1 MSNFEE
7 FIKKY
12 EKDIKKINK
21 RIKDLE
27 DKFEAVSYEHEG
39 LLEDVRVL
47 DIRVCE
53 LEFKIGPNNIDN
65 IPNNN
70 SNDEGQS
77 FRYQITTRSK
87 AKKMNNINEEMPVKR
102 HNSQDNN
109 IFVALEPKIDDQEE
123 IKESKESKKKERKQ
137 RRKNSNTNKMKR
149 QNKETSIFQNE
160 LNNNNIN
167 NINNINNNNNEII
180 DDDNKN
186 NISNGNNKLI
196 DNNNINNIN
205 SNYDICSFGNND
217 LDNNSVLSTSD
228 KVSVFSFKNQ
238 LINKNNNNIKSSN
251 KPKIIDNYIPNEL
264 NKNKYINEQNNKYNN
279 ISNCNFKG
287 KSLEDIIN
295 SSIIKNIN
303 ELKLIVT
310 SLSNY
315 NKFDIDLPTFQGI
328 FQSALDGDSAQ
339 KFHKFCDGE
348 ANIIVMIESKDGRRF
363 GGYTKIGFSSDGD
376 IKKDDFA
383 FLFSL
388 DKMKIY
394 KVRRKVK
401 SIYCYADCGPCF
413 GEKDNKDFQI
423 SDNYLSQNSYVGR
436 ANGSFL
442 NMSQDYELNQ
452 GNKEFQV
459 DKLEIFKIIM

>member
-1 MSNFEE
+1 MSNFDI

-12 EKDIKKINK
+12 DNEIKKLNQK
-21 RIKDLE
+21 IKDLK
-27 DKFEAVSYEHEG
+27 DKFDIISYEHEG

-53 LEFKIGPNNIDN
+53 LENKNGTNNIDN

-70 SNDEGQS
+70 NKEEGELS
-77 FRYQITTRSK
+77 TYQICTRSK
-87 AKKMNNINEEMPVKR
+87 AKKMKNINEEIPVER
-102 HNSQDNN
+102 QNSQDNK
-109 IFVALEPKIDDQEE
+109 IFVALEPKIDNQQEN
-123 IKESKESKKKERKQ
+123 KESKKKERKQ
-137 RRKNSNTNKMKR
+137 KTKNSNNNKKKR
-149 QNKETSIFQNE
+149 QNKENSIFQNE

-167 NINNINNNNNEII
+167 NINNDNNEVI
-180 DDDNKN
+180 DDNNIN

-205 SNYDICSFGNND
+205 CNYDICSFGNND
-217 LDNNSVLSTSD
+217 FDNNSVLSTSD

-238 LINKNNNNIKSSN
+238 LMNKNNSIKSNS
-251 KPKIIDNYIPNEL
+251 KPKIIENYIPIEL
-264 NKNKYINEQNNKYNN
+264 NKNKYINEQKDNYNN
-279 ISNCNFKG
+279 ICNYNFKG
-287 KSLEDIIN
+287 KSLEDLIN
-295 SSIIKNIN
+295 SSIIKSIN
-303 ELKLIVT
+303 ELYLIVT
-310 SLSNY
+310 SLTNY
-315 NKFDIDLPTFQGI
+315 NKFDVDLPTFQGI

-394 KVRRKVK
+394 KVRKK
-401 SIYCYADCGPCF
+401 SKAIYCNSNYGPCF
-413 GEKDNKDFQI
+413 GDKDNKDLQI

-459 DKLEIFKIIM
+459 EKLEIFKIII

>member
-12 EKDIKKINK
+12 ENMIKKLNK
-21 RIKDLE
+21 RIKDLD
-27 DKFEAVSYEHEG
+27 DKFEVISFEHEG
-39 LLEDVRVL
+39 LLEDVRVI
-47 DIRVCE
+47 DNRVCE
-53 LEFKIGPNNIDN
+53 LENRTGINNIDN
-65 IPNNN
+65 IDNIQNNN
-70 SNDEGQS
+70 NNDEGKS
-77 FRYQITTRSK
+77 FRYQICTRSQ
-87 AKKMNNINEEMPVKR
+87 AKKMKNINQEIPVER
-102 HNSQDNN
+102 QNSQNNN

-123 IKESKESKKKERKQ
+123 SKESKKKERKQ
-137 RRKNSNTNKMKR
+137 KSKNSNANKKKK
-149 QNKETSIFQNE
+149 QNKENSIFQNE

-167 NINNINNNNNEII
+167 NINNDNNDNNEIV
-180 DDDNKN
+180 DDNNIN
-186 NISNGNNKLI
+186 NINNDNNELI
-196 DNNNINNIN
+196 NNNNINNIN
-205 SNYDICSFGNND
+205 TNYDICSFGNND
-217 LDNNSVLSTSD
+217 FDNNSVLSTSD

-238 LINKNNNNIKSSN
+238 LVNKNNSIKSSN
-251 KPKIIDNYIPNEL
+251 KPKIIENYIPIEL
-264 NKNKYINEQNNKYNN
+264 NKNKYITEQNNKYNK
-279 ISNCNFKG
+279 ICNYNFNG

-295 SSIIKNIN
+295 SSIIKSIN
-303 ELKLIVT
+303 ELNLIIT
-310 SLSNY
+310 SLPNY

-348 ANIIVMIESKDGRRF
+348 PNIIVVIETKNGSRF

-376 IKKDDFA
+376 TKKDEFS

-394 KVRRKVK
+394 IVRKRINV
-401 SIYCYADCGPCF
+401 ICCNANYGPCF
-413 GEKDNKDFQI
+413 GEKDNKDLQI

-442 NMSQDYELNQ
+442 SMSQDYELNQ

-459 DKLEIFKIIM
+459 DKLEIFKIII

>member
-1 MSNFEE
+1 MSNFDI

-12 EKDIKKINK
+12 DNEIKKLNQK
-21 RIKDLE
+21 IKDLK
-27 DKFEAVSYEHEG
+27 DKFDIISYEHEG

-53 LEFKIGPNNIDN
+53 LENKNGTNNIDN
-65 IPNNN
+65 ISNNN
-70 SNDEGQS
+70 NKEEGELS
-77 FRYQITTRSK
+77 TYQICTRSK
-87 AKKMNNINEEMPVKR
+87 AKKMKNINEEIPVER
-102 HNSQDNN
+102 QNSQDNK
-109 IFVALEPKIDDQEE
+109 IFVALEPKIDNQEE
-123 IKESKESKKKERKQ
+123 NKESKKKERKQ
-137 RRKNSNTNKMKR
+137 KTKNSNNNKKKR
-149 QNKETSIFQNE
+149 QNKENSIFQNE

-167 NINNINNNNNEII
+167 NINNGNNEVI
-180 DDDNKN
+180 DDNNIN

-205 SNYDICSFGNND
+205 CNYDICSFGNND
-217 LDNNSVLSTSD
+217 FDNNSVLSTSD

-238 LINKNNNNIKSSN
+238 LMNKNNSIKSNS
-251 KPKIIDNYIPNEL
+251 KPKIIENYIPIEL
-264 NKNKYINEQNNKYNN
+264 NKNKYINEQKDNYNN
-279 ISNCNFKG
+279 ICNYNFKG
-287 KSLEDIIN
+287 KSLEDLIN
-295 SSIIKNIN
+295 SSIIKSIN
-303 ELKLIVT
+303 ELYLIVT
-310 SLSNY
+310 SLTNY
-315 NKFDIDLPTFQGI
+315 NKFDVDLPTFQGI

-394 KVRRKVK
+394 KVRKK
-401 SIYCYADCGPCF
+401 SKAIYCNSNYGPCF
-413 GEKDNKDFQI
+413 GDKDNKDLQI

-459 DKLEIFKIIM
+459 EKLEIFKIII

>member
-1 MSNFEE
+1 MSNFDI

-12 EKDIKKINK
+12 DNEIKKLNQK
-21 RIKDLE
+21 IKDLK
-27 DKFEAVSYEHEG
+27 DKFDIISYEHEG

-53 LEFKIGPNNIDN
+53 LENKNGTNNIDN

-70 SNDEGQS
+70 NKEEGELS
-77 FRYQITTRSK
+77 TYQICTRSK
-87 AKKMNNINEEMPVKR
+87 AKKMKNINEEIPVER
-102 HNSQDNN
+102 QNSQDNK
-109 IFVALEPKIDDQEE
+109 IFVALEPKIDNQEE
-123 IKESKESKKKERKQ
+123 NKESKKKERKQ
-137 RRKNSNTNKMKR
+137 KTKNSNNNKKKR
-149 QNKETSIFQNE
+149 QNKENSIFQNE

-167 NINNINNNNNEII
+167 NINNDNNEVI
-180 DDDNKN
+180 DDNNIN

-205 SNYDICSFGNND
+205 CNYDICSFGNND
-217 LDNNSVLSTSD
+217 FDNNSVLSTSD

-238 LINKNNNNIKSSN
+238 LMNKNNSIKSNS
-251 KPKIIDNYIPNEL
+251 KPKIIENYIPIEL
-264 NKNKYINEQNNKYNN
+264 NKNKYINEQKDNYNN
-279 ISNCNFKG
+279 ICNYNFKG

-295 SSIIKNIN
+295 SSIIKSIN
-303 ELKLIVT
+303 ELYLIVT
-310 SLSNY
+310 SLTNY
-315 NKFDIDLPTFQGI
+315 NKFDVDLPTFQGI

-394 KVRRKVK
+394 KVRKK
-401 SIYCYADCGPCF
+401 SKAIYCNSNYGPCF
-413 GEKDNKDFQI
+413 GDKDNKDLQI
-423 SDNYLSQNSYVGR
+423 SDNYLNQNSYVGR

-459 DKLEIFKIIM
+459 EKLEIFKIII

>member
-1 MSNFEE
+1 MSNFDI

-12 EKDIKKINK
+12 DNEIKKLNQK
-21 RIKDLE
+21 IKDLK
-27 DKFEAVSYEHEG
+27 DKFDIISYEHEG

-53 LEFKIGPNNIDN
+53 LENKNGTNNIDN

-70 SNDEGQS
+70 NKEEGELS
-77 FRYQITTRSK
+77 TYQICTRSK
-87 AKKMNNINEEMPVKR
+87 AKKMKNINEEIPVER
-102 HNSQDNN
+102 QNSQDNK
-109 IFVALEPKIDDQEE
+109 IFVALEPKIDNQEE
-123 IKESKESKKKERKQ
+123 NKESKKKERKQ
-137 RRKNSNTNKMKR
+137 KTKNSNNNKKKR
-149 QNKETSIFQNE
+149 QNKENSIFQNE

-167 NINNINNNNNEII
+167 NINNGNNEVI
-180 DDDNKN
+180 DDNNIN

-205 SNYDICSFGNND
+205 CNYDICSFGNND
-217 LDNNSVLSTSD
+217 FDNNSVLSTSD

-238 LINKNNNNIKSSN
+238 LMNKNNSIKSNS
-251 KPKIIDNYIPNEL
+251 KPKIIENYIPIEL
-264 NKNKYINEQNNKYNN
+264 NKNKYINEQKDNYNN
-279 ISNCNFKG
+279 ICNYNFKG
-287 KSLEDIIN
+287 KSLEDLIN
-295 SSIIKNIN
+295 SSIIKSIN
-303 ELKLIVT
+303 ELYLIVT
-310 SLSNY
+310 SLTNY
-315 NKFDIDLPTFQGI
+315 NKFDVDLPTFQGI

-394 KVRRKVK
+394 KVRKDIKV
-401 SIYCYADCGPCF
+401 IYCDSNFGPCF
-413 GEKDNKDFQI
+413 GEKDNKDLQI

-459 DKLEIFKIIM
+459 EKLEIFKIII

>member
-1 MSNFEE
+1 MSKFDI

-12 EKDIKKINK
+12 DNEIKKLNQK
-21 RIKDLE
+21 IKDLK
-27 DKFEAVSYEHEG
+27 DKFDIISYEHEG

-53 LEFKIGPNNIDN
+53 LENKNGTNNIDN

-70 SNDEGQS
+70 NKEEGELS
-77 FRYQITTRSK
+77 TYQICTRSK
-87 AKKMNNINEEMPVKR
+87 AKKMKNINEEIPVER
-102 HNSQDNN
+102 QNSQDNK
-109 IFVALEPKIDDQEE
+109 IFVALEPKIDNQEE
-123 IKESKESKKKERKQ
+123 NKESKKKERKQ
-137 RRKNSNTNKMKR
+137 KTKNSNNNKKKR
-149 QNKETSIFQNE
+149 QNKENSIFQNE

-167 NINNINNNNNEII
+167 NINNGNNEVI
-180 DDDNKN
+180 DDNNIN

-205 SNYDICSFGNND
+205 CNYDICSFGNND
-217 LDNNSVLSTSD
+217 FDNNSVLSTSD

-238 LINKNNNNIKSSN
+238 LMNKNNNIKSNS
-251 KPKIIDNYIPNEL
+251 KPKIIENYIPIEL
-264 NKNKYINEQNNKYNN
+264 NKNKYINEQKDNYNN
-279 ISNCNFKG
+279 ICNYNFKG
-287 KSLEDIIN
+287 KSLEDLIN
-295 SSIIKNIN
+295 SSIIKSIN
-303 ELKLIVT
+303 ELYLIVT
-310 SLSNY
+310 SLTNY
-315 NKFDIDLPTFQGI
+315 NKFDVDLPTFQGI

-376 IKKDDFA
+376 NKKDDFA

-394 KVRRKVK
+394 KVRKK
-401 SIYCYADCGPCF
+401 SKAIYCNSNYGPCF
-413 GEKDNKDFQI
+413 GDKDNKDLQI

-459 DKLEIFKIIM
+459 EKLEIFKIII

>member
-1 MSNFEE
+1 MSNFDI

-12 EKDIKKINK
+12 DNEIKKLNQK
-21 RIKDLE
+21 IKDLK
-27 DKFEAVSYEHEG
+27 DKFDIISYEHEG

-53 LEFKIGPNNIDN
+53 LENKNGTNNIDN

-70 SNDEGQS
+70 NKEEGELS
-77 FRYQITTRSK
+77 TYQICTRSK
-87 AKKMNNINEEMPVKR
+87 AKKMKNINEEIPVER
-102 HNSQDNN
+102 QNSQDNK
-109 IFVALEPKIDDQEE
+109 IFVALEPKIDNQEE
-123 IKESKESKKKERKQ
+123 NKESKKKERKQ
-137 RRKNSNTNKMKR
+137 KTKNSNNNKKKR
-149 QNKETSIFQNE
+149 QNKENSIFQNE

-167 NINNINNNNNEII
+167 NINNDNNEVI
-180 DDDNKN
+180 DDNNIN

-205 SNYDICSFGNND
+205 CNYDICSFGNND
-217 LDNNSVLSTSD
+217 FDNNSVLSTSD

-238 LINKNNNNIKSSN
+238 LMNKNNSIKSNS
-251 KPKIIDNYIPNEL
+251 KPKIIENYIPIEL
-264 NKNKYINEQNNKYNN
+264 NKNKYINEQKDNYNN
-279 ISNCNFKG
+279 ICNYNFKG
-287 KSLEDIIN
+287 KSLEDLIN
-295 SSIIKNIN
+295 SSIIKSIN
-303 ELKLIVT
+303 ELYLIVT
-310 SLSNY
+310 SLTNY
-315 NKFDIDLPTFQGI
+315 NKFDVDLPTFQGI

-394 KVRRKVK
+394 KVRKK
-401 SIYCYADCGPCF
+401 SKAIYCNSNYGPCF
-413 GEKDNKDFQI
+413 GDKDNKDLQI

-442 NMSQDYELNQ
+442 NMNQDYELNQ

-459 DKLEIFKIIM
+459 DKLEIFKILM

>member
-1 MSNFEE
+1 MSNFDI

-12 EKDIKKINK
+12 DNEIKKLNQK
-21 RIKDLE
+21 IKDLK
-27 DKFEAVSYEHEG
+27 DKFDIISYEHEG

-53 LEFKIGPNNIDN
+53 LENKNGTNNIDN

-70 SNDEGQS
+70 NKEEGELS
-77 FRYQITTRSK
+77 TYQICTRSK
-87 AKKMNNINEEMPVKR
+87 AKKMKNINEEIPVER
-102 HNSQDNN
+102 QNSQDNK
-109 IFVALEPKIDDQEE
+109 IFVALEPKIDNQQEN
-123 IKESKESKKKERKQ
+123 KESKKKERKQ
-137 RRKNSNTNKMKR
+137 KTKNSNNNKKKR
-149 QNKETSIFQNE
+149 QNKENSIFQNE

-167 NINNINNNNNEII
+167 NINNDNNEVI
-180 DDDNKN
+180 DDNNIN

-205 SNYDICSFGNND
+205 CNYDICSFGNND
-217 LDNNSVLSTSD
+217 FDNNSVLSTSD

-238 LINKNNNNIKSSN
+238 LMNKNNSIKSNS
-251 KPKIIDNYIPNEL
+251 KPKIIENYIPIEL
-264 NKNKYINEQNNKYNN
+264 NKNKYINEQKDNYNN
-279 ISNCNFKG
+279 ICNYNFKG
-287 KSLEDIIN
+287 KSLEDLIN
-295 SSIIKNIN
+295 SSIIKSIN
-303 ELKLIVT
+303 ELYLIVT
-310 SLSNY
+310 SLTNY
-315 NKFDIDLPTFQGI
+315 NKFDVDLPTFQGI

-348 ANIIVMIESKDGRRF
+348 ANIIVIIESKDGRRF

-394 KVRRKVK
+394 KVRKK
-401 SIYCYADCGPCF
+401 SKAIYCNSNYGPCF
-413 GEKDNKDFQI
+413 GDKDNKDLQI

-459 DKLEIFKIIM
+459 EKLEIFKIII

>member
-27 DKFEAVSYEHEG
+27 DKFEAVSFEHEG

-53 LEFKIGPNNIDN
+53 LENKNGSNNIDN
-65 IPNNN
+65 KPNNN

-77 FRYQITTRSK
+77 FRYQISTRSK
-87 AKKMNNINEEMPVKR
+87 TKKMKNINEEMPIKR
-102 HNSQDNN
+102 QNSQDNN
-109 IFVALEPKIDDQEE
+109 IFVALEPRIDDQEE
-123 IKESKESKKKERKQ
+123 SKENKKKERKQ
-137 RRKNSNTNKMKR
+137 RIKNSNSNKMKR

-167 NINNINNNNNEII
+167 NINNDNNEII
-180 DDDNKN
+180 DDNNIN

-238 LINKNNNNIKSSN
+238 LNKNSNNIKSSN
-251 KPKIIDNYIPNEL
+251 KPKIIDNYIPIEL

-279 ISNCNFKG
+279 ICNYNFKG

-315 NKFDIDLPTFQGI
+315 NKFDVDLPTFQGI

-348 ANIIVMIESKDGRRF
+348 PNIIVVIETKSGSRF
-363 GGYTKIGFSSDGD
+363 GGYTKIGFSSEGD
-376 IKKDDFA
+376 SKYDDFA

-394 KVRRKVK
+394 KVKKRVK

-413 GEKDNKDFQI
+413 GDKDNKDFQI

>member
-1 MSNFEE
+1 MSNFDI

-12 EKDIKKINK
+12 DNEIKKLNQK
-21 RIKDLE
+21 IKDLK
-27 DKFEAVSYEHEG
+27 DKFDIISYEHEG

-53 LEFKIGPNNIDN
+53 LENKNGTNNIDN

-70 SNDEGQS
+70 NKEEGELS
-77 FRYQITTRSK
+77 TYQICTRSK
-87 AKKMNNINEEMPVKR
+87 AKKMKNINEEIPVER
-102 HNSQDNN
+102 QNSQDNK
-109 IFVALEPKIDDQEE
+109 IFVALEPKIDNQEE
-123 IKESKESKKKERKQ
+123 NKESKKKERKT
-137 RRKNSNTNKMKR
+137 KNSNNNKKKR
-149 QNKETSIFQNE
+149 QNKENSIFQNE

-167 NINNINNNNNEII
+167 NINNDNNEVI
-180 DDDNKN
+180 DDNNIN

-205 SNYDICSFGNND
+205 CNYDICSFGNND
-217 LDNNSVLSTSD
+217 FDNNSVLSTSD

-251 KPKIIDNYIPNEL
+251 KPKIIDNYIPIEL
-264 NKNKYINEQNNKYNN
+264 NKNKYINEQKDNYNN
-279 ISNCNFKG
+279 ICNYNFKG
-287 KSLEDIIN
+287 KSLEDLIN
-295 SSIIKNIN
+295 SSIIKSIN
-303 ELKLIVT
+303 ELYLIVT
-310 SLSNY
+310 SLTNY
-315 NKFDIDLPTFQGI
+315 NKFDVDLPTFQGI

-348 ANIIVMIESKDGRRF
+348 PNIIVVIETKSGCRF
-363 GGYTKIGFSSDGD
+363 GGYTKIGFSSEGD
-376 IKKDDFA
+376 SKSDDFA

-394 KVRRKVK
+394 KVRRKMK
-401 SIYCYADCGPCF
+401 SIYCYAGCGPCF

>member
-1 MSNFEE
+1 MSNFDI

-12 EKDIKKINK
+12 DNEIKKLNQK
-21 RIKDLE
+21 IKDLK
-27 DKFEAVSYEHEG
+27 DKFDIISYEHEG

-53 LEFKIGPNNIDN
+53 LENKNGTNNIDN

-70 SNDEGQS
+70 NKEEGELS
-77 FRYQITTRSK
+77 TYQICTRSK
-87 AKKMNNINEEMPVKR
+87 AKKMKNINEEIPVER
-102 HNSQDNN
+102 QNSQDNK
-109 IFVALEPKIDDQEE
+109 IFVALEPKIDNQEE
-123 IKESKESKKKERKQ
+123 NKESKKKERKQ
-137 RRKNSNTNKMKR
+137 KTKNSNNNKKKR
-149 QNKETSIFQNE
+149 QNKENSIFQNE

-167 NINNINNNNNEII
+167 NINNDNNEVI
-180 DDDNKN
+180 DDNNIN

-205 SNYDICSFGNND
+205 CNYDICSFGNND
-217 LDNNSVLSTSD
+217 FDNNSVLSTSD

-238 LINKNNNNIKSSN
+238 LMNKNNSIKSNS
-251 KPKIIDNYIPNEL
+251 KPKIIENYIPIEL
-264 NKNKYINEQNNKYNN
+264 NKNKYINEQKDNYNN
-279 ISNCNFKG
+279 ICNYNFKG
-287 KSLEDIIN
+287 KSLEDLIN
-295 SSIIKNIN
+295 SSIIKSIN
-303 ELKLIVT
+303 ELYLIVT
-310 SLSNY
+310 SLTNY
-315 NKFDIDLPTFQGI
+315 NKFDVDLPTFQGI

-376 IKKDDFA
+376 NKKDDFA

-394 KVRRKVK
+394 KVRKK
-401 SIYCYADCGPCF
+401 SKAIYCNSNYGPCF
-413 GEKDNKDFQI
+413 GDKDNKDLQI

-459 DKLEIFKIIM
+459 EKLEIFKIII

>member
-1 MSNFEE
+1 MSNFDI

-12 EKDIKKINK
+12 DNEIKKLNQK
-21 RIKDLE
+21 IKDLK
-27 DKFEAVSYEHEG
+27 DKFDIISYEHEG

-53 LEFKIGPNNIDN
+53 LENKNGTNNIDN

-70 SNDEGQS
+70 NNKEEGELS
-77 FRYQITTRSK
+77 TYQICTRSK
-87 AKKMNNINEEMPVKR
+87 AKKMKNINEEIPVER
-102 HNSQDNN
+102 QNSQDNK
-109 IFVALEPKIDDQEE
+109 IFVALEPKIDNQEE
-123 IKESKESKKKERKQ
+123 NKESKKKERKQ
-137 RRKNSNTNKMKR
+137 KTKNSNNNKKKR
-149 QNKETSIFQNE
+149 QNKENSIFQNE

-167 NINNINNNNNEII
+167 NINNGNNEVI
-180 DDDNKN
+180 DDNNIN

-205 SNYDICSFGNND
+205 CNYDICSFGNND
-217 LDNNSVLSTSD
+217 FDNNSVLSTSD

-238 LINKNNNNIKSSN
+238 LMNKNNSIKSNS
-251 KPKIIDNYIPNEL
+251 KPKIIENYIPIEL
-264 NKNKYINEQNNKYNN
+264 NKNKYINEQKDNYNN
-279 ISNCNFKG
+279 ICNYNFKG
-287 KSLEDIIN
+287 KSLEDLIN
-295 SSIIKNIN
+295 SSIIKSIN
-303 ELKLIVT
+303 ELYLIVT
-310 SLSNY
+310 SLTNY
-315 NKFDIDLPTFQGI
+315 NKFDVDLPTFQGI

-394 KVRRKVK
+394 KVRKK
-401 SIYCYADCGPCF
+401 SKAIYCNSNYGPCF
-413 GEKDNKDFQI
+413 GDKDNKDLQI

-459 DKLEIFKIIM
+459 EKLEIFKIII

>member
-1 MSNFEE
+1 MSNFDI

-12 EKDIKKINK
+12 DNEIKKLNQK
-21 RIKDLE
+21 IKDLK
-27 DKFEAVSYEHEG
+27 DKFDIISYEHEG

-53 LEFKIGPNNIDN
+53 LENKNGTNNIDN

-70 SNDEGQS
+70 NKEEGELS
-77 FRYQITTRSK
+77 TYQICTRSK
-87 AKKMNNINEEMPVKR
+87 AKKMKNINEEIPVER
-102 HNSQDNN
+102 QNSQDNN
-109 IFVALEPKIDDQEE
+109 IFVALEPKIDNQEE
-123 IKESKESKKKERKQ
+123 NKESKKKERKQ
-137 RRKNSNTNKMKR
+137 KTKNSNNNKKKR
-149 QNKETSIFQNE
+149 QNKENSIFQNE

-167 NINNINNNNNEII
+167 NINNDNNEVI
-180 DDDNKN
+180 DDNNIN

-205 SNYDICSFGNND
+205 CNYDICSFGNND
-217 LDNNSVLSTSD
+217 FDNNSVLSTSD

-238 LINKNNNNIKSSN
+238 LMNKNNSIKSNS
-251 KPKIIDNYIPNEL
+251 KPKIIENYIPIEL
-264 NKNKYINEQNNKYNN
+264 NKNKYINEQKDNYNN
-279 ISNCNFKG
+279 ICNYNFKG
-287 KSLEDIIN
+287 KSLEDLIN
-295 SSIIKNIN
+295 SSIIKSIN
-303 ELKLIVT
+303 ELYLIVT
-310 SLSNY
+310 SLTNY
-315 NKFDIDLPTFQGI
+315 NKFDVDLPTFQGI

-394 KVRRKVK
+394 KVRKK
-401 SIYCYADCGPCF
+401 SKAIYCNSNYGPCF
-413 GEKDNKDFQI
+413 GDKDNKDLQI

-459 DKLEIFKIIM
+459 EKLEIFKIII

>member
-1 MSNFEE
+1 MSNFDI

-12 EKDIKKINK
+12 DNEIKKLNQK
-21 RIKDLE
+21 IKDLK
-27 DKFEAVSYEHEG
+27 DKFDIISYEHEG

-53 LEFKIGPNNIDN
+53 LENKNGTNNIDN

-70 SNDEGQS
+70 NKEEGELS
-77 FRYQITTRSK
+77 TYQICTRSK
-87 AKKMNNINEEMPVKR
+87 AKKMKNINEEIPVER
-102 HNSQDNN
+102 QNSQDNK
-109 IFVALEPKIDDQEE
+109 IFVALEPKIDNQEE
-123 IKESKESKKKERKQ
+123 NKESKKKERKQ
-137 RRKNSNTNKMKR
+137 KTKNSNNNKKKR
-149 QNKETSIFQNE
+149 QNKENSIFQNE

-167 NINNINNNNNEII
+167 NINNGNNEVI
-180 DDDNKN
+180 DDNNIN

-205 SNYDICSFGNND
+205 CNYDICSFGNND
-217 LDNNSVLSTSD
+217 FDNNSVLSTSD

-238 LINKNNNNIKSSN
+238 LMNKNNSIKSNS
-251 KPKIIDNYIPNEL
+251 KPKIIENYIPIEL
-264 NKNKYINEQNNKYNN
+264 NKNKYINEQKDNYNN
-279 ISNCNFKG
+279 ICNYNFKG
-287 KSLEDIIN
+287 KSLEDLIN
-295 SSIIKNIN
+295 SSIIKSIN
-303 ELKLIVT
+303 ELYLIVT
-310 SLSNY
+310 SLTNY
-315 NKFDIDLPTFQGI
+315 NKFDVDLPTFQGI

-394 KVRRKVK
+394 KVRKK
-401 SIYCYADCGPCF
+401 SKAIYCNSNYGPCF
-413 GEKDNKDFQI
+413 GDKDNKDLQI

-459 DKLEIFKIIM
+459 EKLEIFKIII

>member
-1 MSNFEE
+1 MSNFDI

-12 EKDIKKINK
+12 DNEIKKLNQK
-21 RIKDLE
+21 IKDLK
-27 DKFEAVSYEHEG
+27 DKFDIISYEHEG

-53 LEFKIGPNNIDN
+53 LENKNGTNNIDN

-70 SNDEGQS
+70 NKEEGELS
-77 FRYQITTRSK
+77 TYQICTRSK
-87 AKKMNNINEEMPVKR
+87 AKKMKNINEEIPVER
-102 HNSQDNN
+102 QNSQDNK
-109 IFVALEPKIDDQEE
+109 IFVALEPKIDNQEE
-123 IKESKESKKKERKQ
+123 NKESKKKERKQ
-137 RRKNSNTNKMKR
+137 KTKNSNNNKKKR
-149 QNKETSIFQNE
+149 QNKENSIFQNE

-167 NINNINNNNNEII
+167 NINNDNNEVI
-180 DDDNKN
+180 DDNNIN

-205 SNYDICSFGNND
+205 CNYDICSFGNND
-217 LDNNSVLSTSD
+217 FDNNSVLSTSD

-238 LINKNNNNIKSSN
+238 LMNKNNSIKSNS
-251 KPKIIDNYIPNEL
+251 KPKIIENYIPIEL
-264 NKNKYINEQNNKYNN
+264 NKNKYINEQKDNYNN
-279 ISNCNFKG
+279 ICNYNFKG
-287 KSLEDIIN
+287 KSLEDLIN
-295 SSIIKNIN
+295 SSIIKSIN
-303 ELKLIVT
+303 ELYLIVT
-310 SLSNY
+310 SLTNY
-315 NKFDIDLPTFQGI
+315 NKFDVDLPTFQGI

-394 KVRRKVK
+394 KVRKDIKV
-401 SIYCYADCGPCF
+401 IYCDSNFGPCF
-413 GEKDNKDFQI
+413 GEKDNKDLQI
-423 SDNYLSQNSYVGR
+423 SDNYLNQNSYVGR

-442 NMSQDYELNQ
+442 SMSQDNELNQ

-459 DKLEIFKIIM
+459 DKLEIFKILM

>member
-1 MSNFEE
+1 MSNFDI

-12 EKDIKKINK
+12 DNEIKKLNQK
-21 RIKDLE
+21 IKDLK
-27 DKFEAVSYEHEG
+27 DKFDIISYEHEG

-53 LEFKIGPNNIDN
+53 LENKNGTNNIDN

-70 SNDEGQS
+70 NKEEGELS
-77 FRYQITTRSK
+77 TYQICTRSK
-87 AKKMNNINEEMPVKR
+87 AKKMKNINEEIPVER
-102 HNSQDNN
+102 QNSQDNK
-109 IFVALEPKIDDQEE
+109 IFVALEPKIDNQEE
-123 IKESKESKKKERKQ
+123 NKESKKKERKQ
-137 RRKNSNTNKMKR
+137 KTKNSNNNKKKR
-149 QNKETSIFQNE
+149 QNKENSIFQNE

-167 NINNINNNNNEII
+167 NINNDNNEVI
-180 DDDNKN
+180 DDNNIN

-205 SNYDICSFGNND
+205 CNYDICSFGNND
-217 LDNNSVLSTSD
+217 FDNNSVLSTSD

-238 LINKNNNNIKSSN
+238 LMNKNNSIKSNS
-251 KPKIIDNYIPNEL
+251 KPKIIENYIPIEL
-264 NKNKYINEQNNKYNN
+264 NKNKYINEQKDNYNN
-279 ISNCNFKG
+279 ICNYNFKG

-295 SSIIKNIN
+295 SSIIKSIN
-303 ELKLIVT
+303 ELYLIVT
-310 SLSNY
+310 SLTNY
-315 NKFDIDLPTFQGI
+315 NKFDVDLPTFQGI

-394 KVRRKVK
+394 KVRKK
-401 SIYCYADCGPCF
+401 SKAIYCNSNYGPCF
-413 GEKDNKDFQI
+413 GDKDNKDLQI

-459 DKLEIFKIIM
+459 EKLEIFKIII